1 MAEAFSQVAE
11 NSCHLSEGIRQKIG
25 CRNASL
31 KRSKKAGLSLYGVH
45 LVDEGG
51 VVLID
56 YGALHLERVGQF
68 ATFHGEWLGQ

>member
-11 NSCHLSEGIRQKIG
+11 NSCHLSEGIRQKN
-25 CRNASL
+25 RVP
-31 KRSKKAGLSLYGVH
+31 KRFLEAVEKAGLSLYGVH